1 MDILIIIASIA
12 VGIIV
17 GMAFESIYQAESRK
31 FDHAR
36 IVALNGE
43 NIRLRRELHDT
54 KKLLVRKPDIEV
66 IDIPQ
71 PDRTY
76 HQRF

>member
-12 VGIIV
+12 VGIVV

-36 IVALNGE
+36 LVALNGE
-43 NIRLRRELHDT
+43 NIRLRKELHDT
-54 KKLLVRKPDIEV
+54 KKLLVRKPNVEV

-76 HQRF
+76 HQEF

>member
-1 MDILIIIASIA
+1 MEALEIIACIA
-12 VGIIV
+12 IGIIV
-17 GMAFESIYQAESRK
+17 GMAFESVYQAESRK
-31 FDHAR
+31 FDHSR

-43 NIRLRRELHDT
+43 NIKL
-54 KKLLVRKPDIEV
+54 KKENHNLKKQMVRTPTVEV

-76 HQRF
+76 HQGF

>member
-1 MDILIIIASIA
+1 MDILTIIASIA
-12 VGIIV
+12 IGILV
-17 GMAFESIYQAESRK
+17 GMAFETVYQAESRK

-43 NIRLRRELHDT
+43 NIKLRKENHSL
-54 KKLLVRKPDIEV
+54 KKQMVRTPTVEV
-66 IDIPQ
+66 IDIPR

-76 HQRF
+76 HQGF

>member
-1 MDILIIIASIA
+1 MDILTIIASIA
-12 VGIIV
+12 IGIIV
-17 GMAFESIYQAESRK
+17 GMAFESVYQAESRK

-43 NIRLRRELHDT
+43 NIKLRKENHSL
-54 KKLLVRKPDIEV
+54 KKQMVRTPTVEV
-66 IDIPQ
+66 IDIPK

-76 HQRF
+76 HQGF

>member
-1 MDILIIIASIA
+1 MDILTIIASIA
-12 VGIIV
+12 VGIVV
-17 GMAFESIYQAESRK
+17 GMVFESIYQAESRK

-36 IVALNGE
+36 IVALNGD
-43 NIRLRRELHDT
+43 NIRLRKELHDT
-54 KKLLVRKPDIEV
+54 KKLLVRKPNVEV

-76 HQRF
+76 HQEF

>member
-1 MDILIIIASIA
+1 MDILTIIASIA
-12 VGIIV
+12 IGIIV
-17 GMAFESIYQAESRK
+17 GMAFESVYQAESRK

-43 NIRLRRELHDT
+43 NIKLRKENHSLKKQMVRE
-54 KKLLVRKPDIEV
+54 PDIEV

-76 HQRF
+76 HQGF

>member
-1 MDILIIIASIA
+1 MDILTIIASIA
-12 VGIIV
+12 IGILV
-17 GMAFESIYQAESRK
+17 GMAFESVYQAESRK

-43 NIRLRRELHDT
+43 NIRLRKENHSL
-54 KKLLVRKPDIEV
+54 KKQMVRTPTVEV

-76 HQRF
+76 HQGF

>member
-1 MDILIIIASIA
+1 MDILTIIASIA
-12 VGIIV
+12 IGILV
-17 GMAFESIYQAESRK
+17 GMAFESVYQAESRK

-43 NIRLRRELHDT
+43 NVNL
-54 KKLLVRKPDIEV
+54 KKQIHNLKKQMVRTPTVEV

-76 HQRF
+76 HQGF

>member
-1 MDILIIIASIA
+1 MDILTIIASIA
-12 VGIIV
+12 IGIII
-17 GMAFESIYQAESRK
+17 GMAFESVYQAESRK

-43 NIRLRRELHDT
+43 NIKLRKENHSL
-54 KKLLVRKPDIEV
+54 KKQMVRTPTVEV

-76 HQRF
+76 HQGF

>member
-1 MDILIIIASIA
+1 MDILTIIASIA
-12 VGIIV
+12 IGILV
-17 GMAFESIYQAESRK
+17 GMAFESVYQAESRK

-43 NIRLRRELHDT
+43 NIKLRKENHSLKRQM
-54 KKLLVRKPDIEV
+54 VRTPTVEV

-76 HQRF
+76 HQDF

>member
-1 MDILIIIASIA
+1 MDILTIIACIA
-12 VGIIV
+12 IGILV
-17 GMAFESIYQAESRK
+17 GMAFESVYQAESRK

-43 NIRLRRELHDT
+43 NIKLRKENHSL
-54 KKLLVRKPDIEV
+54 KKQMVRKPDIEV

-76 HQRF
+76 HQGF

>member
-1 MDILIIIASIA
+1 MDILTIIASIA
-12 VGIIV
+12 IGILV
-17 GMAFESIYQAESRK
+17 GMAFESVYQAESRK

-43 NIRLRRELHDT
+43 NIKLRKENHSLN
-54 KKLLVRKPDIEV
+54 KQMVRTPTVEV
-66 IDIPQ
+66 IDIPK

-76 HQRF
+76 HQGF

>member
-1 MDILIIIASIA
+1 MEALEIIACIA
-12 VGIIV
+12 IGIIV
-17 GMAFESIYQAESRK
+17 GMAFESVYQAESRK
-31 FDHAR
+31 FDHSR

-43 NIRLRRELHDT
+43 NIRL
-54 KKLLVRKPDIEV
+54 KKENHNLKKQMVRTPTVEV

-76 HQRF
+76 HQGF

>member
-1 MDILIIIASIA
+1 MDILTIIASIA
-12 VGIIV
+12 IGILV
-17 GMAFESIYQAESRK
+17 GMAFESVYQAESRK

-43 NIRLRRELHDT
+43 NIKLRKENHSLKKQMVRE
-54 KKLLVRKPDIEV
+54 PDIEV

-76 HQRF
+76 HQGF